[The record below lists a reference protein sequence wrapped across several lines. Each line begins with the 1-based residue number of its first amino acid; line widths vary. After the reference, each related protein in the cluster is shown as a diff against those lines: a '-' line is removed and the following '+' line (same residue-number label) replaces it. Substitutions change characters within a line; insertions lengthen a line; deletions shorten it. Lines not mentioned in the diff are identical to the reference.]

1 MARWFF
7 VNGFVRP
14 LDATQCS
21 GSAGTATA
29 DNVTAAMRAAWKPG
43 VGNDAVPMAVT
54 SEAPKDGSIIATG
67 NADIA
72 IDAPA

>member
-1 MARWFF
+1 MARWCF

-43 VGNDAVPMAVT
+43 AGSDAVPTVAT
-54 SEAPKDGSIIATG
+54 SGVPKGGSITATG
-67 NADIA
+67 NANTA
-72 IDAPA
+72 VVAPA

>member
-14 LDATQCS
+14 LVATQCS

-29 DNVTAAMRAAWKPG
+29 DSVTAAMRAAWKPG
-43 VGNDAVPMAVT
+43 AGSDAALTAAT
-54 SEAPKDGSIIATG
+54 SEAPKDGSIIVTG
-67 NADIA
+67 NADTA
-72 IDAPA
+72 TVAPA

>member
-7 VNGFVRP
+7 VNGFVWP

-29 DNVTAAMRAAWKPG
+29 DSVTAAMRAAWKPG
-43 VGNDAVPMAVT
+43 AGSDAVPTAAT
-54 SEAPKDGSIIATG
+54 SVALKDGSIIATG
-67 NADIA
+67 NANTA
-72 IDAPA
+72 VVAPA

>member
-14 LDATQCS
+14 LGATQCS

-29 DNVTAAMRAAWKPG
+29 DSVTAAMRAAWRPG
-43 VGNDAVPMAVT
+43 AGSDAAPTAAT
-54 SEAPKDGSIIATG
+54 SEVPKDGSIIATG
-67 NADIA
+67 NANIA

>member
-14 LDATQCS
+14 LDARQCS

-29 DNVTAAMRAAWKPG
+29 DSVIAAMRAAWKPG
-43 VGNDAVPMAVT
+43 AGSDAVPTTAT
-54 SEAPKDGSIIATG
+54 SEVPKDGSIIATG

-72 IDAPA
+72 VVAPA